1 MLKDK
6 IEATFQ
12 KYPEVR
18 VLFYFDPDGD
28 SKEEVVQMEETPFRI
43 LQYANNPLDLK
54 IRFRSEYADDRVFL
68 YVPAK
73 RPDSQEEYLRFP
85 LLDLLVANRE
95 LRLDNVGEF
104 MEDFRLK
111 PHQRHL
117 VQQYIRELKY
127 ESVQK
132 VLEPVLH
139 SSRFEEKS
147 LRQGL
152 LCAFLRLTKPEPY
165 ELILAKMIT
174 LALESE
180 ENELRRFANKVK
192 DNQLMDLLDQQS
204 IHYFGESLRE
214 ITRERLQHLASITKY
229 NAMTADL
236 EADVKADPYIPLRI
250 TEEGK
255 RTAQQNLLER
265 ALQSPAVREKFLLV
279 LDTLASQVRE
289 QKLVSIY
296 GIEAKYGWYSPA
308 LVSHLHHAIA
318 EAILSKKITGAE
330 SLNRI
335 SLWERLSGNLKHVNQ
350 FLLHTLDTL
359 QRIARAGSFILDKPE
374 EYTQRYTGSW
384 HGVDTAYRK
393 AIVAWRD
400 MDQSELISGEVFERL
415 KNRLEDQYT
424 AFVEGTNREWLK
436 CLAEKNFEYRSIPIP
451 KQYDFYESE
460 ILRLDQKVAVIISD
474 GLRYEVASELLKE
487 LHQETKTEASLKYS
501 LASIPSET
509 AIGMSN
515 LLPGKIRV
523 MDGEKIKIDGIPS
536 DALINREKILRNREA
551 DSRAVSYSQLDG
563 MSQLE
568 ARQLFKSKVVYVYH
582 DVIDA
587 IGHKK
592 ASERNVLPMVPAA
605 IDELKKLVKYL
616 HSSLNVNR
624 VLVTADHGF
633 IYTDRANRETD
644 FEPDMKNDLNL
655 ELQTNRYGFL
665 DKEEKPESGYCFP
678 FTQTNVVSHDKFV
691 VIPPSVNRY
700 HRQGATVQYV
710 HGGGSLQEL
719 IVPVIES
726 KYRKNKPVERVNPVL
741 LTRSPRVVSNSL
753 RIQLLQ
759 ENPVSKDEKERVL
772 NVGLYDGNDLASNL
786 VEIKMNSPA
795 DSPSQRIYTADLV
808 LLPGEG
814 DKNRFTLRV
823 FDPEDTLNR
832 LIETEVTNNTLYGA
846 DF

>member
-6 IEATFQ
+6 ILATFQ

-18 VLFYFDPDGD
+18 ILFYFDPDGD
-28 SKEEVVQMEETPFRI
+28 SKEELLLMEEAPFRVV
-43 LQYANNPLDLK
+43 QYANNPLDLK

-73 RPDSQEEYLRFP
+73 RPETQEEYLRFP

-104 MEDFRLK
+104 MEDFRMK

-132 VLEPVLH
+132 VLEPILK

-152 LCAFLRLTKPEPY
+152 LCAFLRFTKPEPF

-192 DNQLMDLLDQQS
+192 DNQLMDVLDQQCAN
-204 IHYFGESLRE
+204 YFGETLRE
-214 ITRERLQHLASITKY
+214 ISRERLQYLASIIKY
-229 NAMTADL
+229 NAMVAEL
-236 EADVKADPYIPLRI
+236 EVDVKADPYIPLRI
-250 TEEGK
+250 ADENR
-255 RTAQQNLLER
+255 RTAQQFLLER
-265 ALQSPAVREKFLLV
+265 ALQSPAVRDKLMNV
-279 LDTLASQVRE
+279 LDTLTSQVRE

-296 GIEAKYGWYSPA
+296 GIDAAYGWYTPA
-308 LVSHLHHAIA
+308 LASHLHHAIA
-318 EAILSKKITGAE
+318 EAMLAKKIANAE
-330 SLNRI
+330 SMHRI
-335 SLWERLSGNLKHVNQ
+335 SRWDRLSGNQKHVNN
-350 FLLHTLDTL
+350 FLTYALDTL
-359 QRIARAGSFILDKPE
+359 QRIARSGSSILDKPQDYIYQYAE
-374 EYTQRYTGSW
+374 SW
-384 HGVDTAYRK
+384 YGVDTAYRK
-393 AIVAWRD
+393 AIVAWREL
-400 MDQSELISGEVFERL
+400 DQTELISGEVFEKL

-424 AFVEGTNREWLK
+424 GFIQGTNREWMK
-436 CLAEKNFEYRSIPIP
+436 CIAEKNFDFRSIPIP

-460 ILRLDQKVAVIISD
+460 IALLDQKVAVIISD
-474 GLRYEVASELLKE
+474 GLRYEVAVELLKE
-487 LHQETKTEASLKYS
+487 LHPETKTEASIKYS

-509 AIGMSN
+509 ALGMSN

-523 MDGEKIKIDGIPS
+523 KDGDKIKIDDILS
-536 DALINREKILRNREA
+536 DSLINREKILRNREP

-563 MSQLE
+563 MGQQE
-568 ARQLFKSKVVYVYH
+568 ARQIFKSKIVYIYH
-582 DVIDA
+582 DVVDA

-592 ASERNVLPMVPAA
+592 ASERNVLPMVVDA
-605 IDELKKLVKYL
+605 IEQLKKLVKYL
-616 HSSLNVNR
+616 HTTLNVNR

-633 IYTDRANRETD
+633 IYTDRAIKETD
-644 FEPDMKNDLNL
+644 FEPDLKNDLNL
-655 ELQTNRYGFL
+655 QLQTNRYGFL
-665 DKEEKPESGYCFP
+665 DSEEIPESGHCFH
-678 FTQTNVVSHDKFV
+678 FTKTSVVKHDKYV

-719 IVPVIES
+719 VVPVIES
-726 KYRKNKPVERVNPVL
+726 KYRKNKAVERVNPVL
-741 LTRSPRVVSNSL
+741 LTRTPKVVSNSL

-759 ENPVSKDEKERVL
+759 ENPVSKDVKERIL
-772 NVGLYDGNDLASNL
+772 NVGLYVGNDLSSNL

-795 DSPSQRIYTADLV
+795 DSPSQRIYIADLV

-823 FDPEDTLNR
+823 FDPEDSLNR